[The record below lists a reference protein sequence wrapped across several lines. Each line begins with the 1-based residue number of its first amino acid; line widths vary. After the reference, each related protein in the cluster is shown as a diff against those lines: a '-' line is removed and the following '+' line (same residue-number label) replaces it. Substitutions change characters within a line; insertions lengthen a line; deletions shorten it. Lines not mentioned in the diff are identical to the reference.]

1 MVKLK
6 QFSVAEVEV
15 EPFGDLDRPDLY
27 YEFYPEMYP
36 KLQGSMVPYGFRIL
50 VAELPQY
57 LGKTSEALDRL
68 YAILETVSQMLKN
81 LENGKTETGNS
92 TSMSEEDR
100 KESIKLWKSRELK
113 IYYSLFI

>member
-1 MVKLK
+1 M
-6 QFSVAEVEV
+6 AEVEV

-36 KLQGSMVPYGFRIL
+36 KLQGSMVPFGFRIL

-68 YAILETVSQMLKN
+68 YALLSTVSQVIYDSKKN
-81 LENGKTETGNS
+81 ELEEILIS
-92 TSMSEEDR
+92 FMIFADVEESR
-100 KESIKLWKSRELK
+100 GWQIRSWKL
-113 IYYSLFI
+113 YSNE